1 MPSSPILQILAQSIK
16 TNQIANESM
25 GRIWALQLGVVADNV
40 DPEPARGLRRIRV
53 TTGPKG
59 GLLTTDWLMR
69 LALVPGFD
77 PPVPAI
83 GDSVVVGFFDGDP
96 HDGFYLGSL
105 HNATNPGFEQGDPLK
120 DLSNVVPGDVTSYV
134 QGQLQKTVDGM
145 EHRRTEE
152 TLTQES
158 GRTITLKNDAGVQAI
173 LSEDGTATLKNQAGA
188 NLTLMPNGSV
198 VLSDAFG
205 HKWVLGGSG
214 GSDWTW
220 DLAGATINCI
230 NAGGFQING
239 KEVMVVGGRDND
251 GDTMTYRGY

>member
-1 MPSSPILQILAQSIK
+1 MESFILGILAQSMK
-16 TNQIANESM
+16 TNQIANESL
-25 GRIWALQLGVVADNV
+25 GRIWGMQMGVVADNL
-40 DPEPARGLRRIRV
+40 DPEPSRGLRRIRV

-120 DLSNVVPGDVTSYV
+120 DLSHVIPGDVTEYV
-134 QGQLQKTVDGM
+134 QGLLNKTVDGV
-145 EHRRTEE
+145 EHRRTED

-158 GRTITLKNDAGVQAI
+158 GRTITIKNDAGVE
-173 LSEDGTATLKNQAGA
+173 LLLMENGTATLKNKAGA

-198 VLSDAFG
+198 VLKDAFG

-220 DLAGATINCI
+220 DLNGAEISII
-230 NAGGFQING
+230 NAGGFTING
-239 KEVMVVGGRDND
+239 HQVAVVGAETDEGDNVI
-251 GDTMTYRGY
+251 TRGY